1 MLNSNLK
8 IIVILL
14 ILIVSFVIS
23 FHSYN
28 TNRKPLMSKFIISN
42 RKNPNVSNKDKDFKK
57 AEKYLRKQQHRKERI
72 QDSKL
77 KKKKNNNN
85 NNMYEEVFNNNN
97 NIKPQNFAKQTIT
110 GQNIIEVRKFN
121 VDGKRDFEF
130 LGGYNSLREAPKYP
144 LAEIAFLGRSN
155 VGKSSLLNTITGQ
168 NKKIA
173 VESKTPGRTQMINL
187 FKCSD
192 KGGDICIFVDLPGY
206 GFAKMSKS
214 KQDNIAGFLKDYI
227 QKRGALRQAVLLVDA
242 RREPQDYD
250 LGMADLLDDEGI
262 DFVVVATKADKL
274 KPNELERNLQILRNK
289 FELQDDQPIP
299 FSSVTGKGKKS
310 LWRFIQAGL
319 VGVEEEEQ
327 EGEDKGEKEEV
338 GNYYEDEDYDLVDEF
353 YDEE

>member
-1 MLNSNLK
+1 MLK
-8 IIVILL
+8 IIGILL
-14 ILIVSFVIS
+14 LLVISIVIS
-23 FHSYN
+23 FHSSISN
-28 TNRKPLMSKFIISN
+28 TNRRPLTSKFIVSS
-42 RKNPNVSNKDKDFKK
+42 RKSPNTNNKDKDFKK
-57 AEKYLRKQQHRKERI
+57 AEKYLKKQQHRKERI

-85 NNMYEEVFNNNN
+85 MYEEDFNGNYN
-97 NIKPQNFAKQTIT
+97 KLPRNFAKQTIT
-110 GQNIIEVRKFN
+110 GQNIIEVRNFN
-121 VDGKRDFEF
+121 LEGKRDFEF
-130 LGGYNSLREAPKYP
+130 LGGYNSLQEAPKYP

-214 KQDNIAGFLKDYI
+214 KQDNIANFLKDYI

-242 RREPQDYD
+242 RREAQDYD

-262 DFVVVATKADKL
+262 DFVVVATKVDKL
-274 KPNELERNLQILRNK
+274 KPNELERNLLILRNK
-289 FELQDDQPIP
+289 FQLPDDQPIP
-299 FSSVTGKGKKS
+299 FSSVTGEGKKL
-310 LWRFIQAGL
+310 LWRFMQAGL
-319 VGVEEEEQ
+319 VGVEEDQGVEGVEED
-327 EGEDKGEKEEV
+327 EVEDGE
-338 GNYYEDEDYDLVDEF
+338 YYEDEVEDYDLLDEF